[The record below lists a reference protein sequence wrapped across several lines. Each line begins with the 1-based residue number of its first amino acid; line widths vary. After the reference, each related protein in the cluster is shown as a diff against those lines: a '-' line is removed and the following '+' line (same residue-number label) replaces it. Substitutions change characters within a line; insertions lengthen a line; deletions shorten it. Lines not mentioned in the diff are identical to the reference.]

1 MAPGRERV
9 GSRRTPYVLL
19 GRKEQGARGGDAVP
33 RSQTL
38 STGEADIAV
47 RGRGEAWGRK
57 AINSRPTMYP
67 LGSRRWGDKQAQSR

>member
-19 GRKEQGARGGDAVP
+19 GRKEQGARGGGALP

-47 RGRGEAWGRK
+47 GGRGEAWGGK
-57 AINSRPTMYP
+57 AINSRPTMSP
-67 LGSRRWGDKQAQSR
+67 LGCRRWGDKQAQSR